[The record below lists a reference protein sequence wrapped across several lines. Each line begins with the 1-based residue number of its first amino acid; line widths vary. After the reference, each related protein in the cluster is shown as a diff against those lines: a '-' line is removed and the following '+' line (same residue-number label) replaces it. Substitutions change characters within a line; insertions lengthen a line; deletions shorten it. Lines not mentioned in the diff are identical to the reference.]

1 MGDTAMQSNAV
12 SDARQLPDVLK
23 RKLEEPEQVTLRSFF
38 KAIAAA
44 YRAIAAAKHAP
55 ESPRQ

>member
-1 MGDTAMQSNAV
+1 MQSNAV